1 MALYK
6 VDSDTADL
14 TKVAGGTLYAD
25 LPIGSWIKNDM
36 ATIPSGFLKEGD
48 TISQSEYPE
57 LYAKYGSTVPYM
69 ADTSELSAY
78 ESLTVGTNAGSATTA
93 LYDGIFRLENGSCE
107 GAGYYV
113 STDGGTTYSR
123 VGASSGGGVPG
134 HNLGTASTLFVKKG
148 WKFYVALNSTS
159 EPGGLSTGGYIAYYK
174 KSLIL
179 KAKHTPVPADFMDA
193 VEEAIDTSNIAKM
206 LPYSFNTTSNIG
218 AFNRQFVYQGHALTW
233 IATHTGRLTLRLLKH
248 GDGYSLYLGNQNGM
262 LDTYDNFFGSDSQ
275 GTGVSDASITL
286 SAYVKKGD
294 TIRLESNL
302 PSTTPWTDTFFC
314 QTGLLAYN
322 NNYD

>member
-48 TISQSEYPE
+48 TISQTLYPE
-57 LYAKYGSTVPYM
+57 LYAKYGPTVPYK
-69 ADTSELSAY
+69 ADTSELSEY
-78 ESLTVGTNAGSATTA
+78 ENITLSTNSSNPTVMP
-93 LYDGIFRLENGSCE
+93 YDGVYILANYGVSYIHHIYLNGVEIS
-107 GAGYYV
+107 AGI
-113 STDGGTTYSR
+113 TGNNTT
-123 VGASSGGGVPG
+123 GASTS
-134 HNLGTASTLFVKKG
+134 STILFKKG
-148 WKFYVALNSTS
+148 DTMYRLNTYIESSTFL
-159 EPGGLSTGGYIAYYK
+159 EHVAYYK
-174 KSLIL
+174 KSLIV

-206 LPYSFNTTSNIG
+206 LPYSFNTTSNIS
-218 AFNRQFVYQGHALTW
+218 AFNRKFVYQGNSLTW
-233 IATHTGRLTLRLLKH
+233 TATHTGRLTLRLLKH
-248 GDGYSLYLGNQNGM
+248 GDGYSLYLGNQNGT
-262 LDTYDNFFGSDSQ
+262 LDIYDNFFGTDSQ
-275 GTGVSDASITL
+275 GTGVSEVSITL

-294 TIRLESNL
+294 AIRLESNL
-302 PSTTPWTDTFFC
+302 PSTTPWADTFFC

>member
-1 MALYK
+1 MGLYK
-6 VDSDTADL
+6 VDETTADL
-14 TKVAGGTLYAD
+14 TLVAGLPSAGDVMDFKYMSVTYDALTSASGWTAPYAGIMSVNIVGRASNAICQFKIDGNLVADNGTSEFPYR
-25 LPIGSWIKNDM
+25 GSTFAVPKGGVVTVHN
-36 ATIPSGFLKEGD
+36 
-48 TISQSEYPE
+48 
-57 LYAKYGSTVPYM
+57 YGS
-69 ADTSELSAY
+69 ADNFYARFAYVTGNAVLSQ
-78 ESLTVGTNAGSATTA
+78 TITNLQKT
-93 LYDGIFRLENGSCE
+93 
-107 GAGYYV
+107 
-113 STDGGTTYSR
+113 
-123 VGASSGGGVPG
+123 
-134 HNLGTASTLFVKKG
+134 
-148 WKFYVALNSTS
+148 
-159 EPGGLSTGGYIAYYK
+159 
-174 KSLIL
+174 
-179 KAKHTPVPADFMDA
+179 
-193 VEEAIDTSNIAKM
+193 

-294 TIRLESNL
+294 AIRLESNL
-302 PSTTPWTDTFFC
+302 PSTTPWADTFFC

>member
-48 TISQSEYPE
+48 TISQSECPE
-57 LYAKYGSTVPYM
+57 LYAKYGSTVPYK
-69 ADTSELSAY
+69 ADKSELSEY
-78 ESLTVGTNAGSATTA
+78 ETFTITTSNKEID
-93 LYDGIFRLENGSCE
+93 YDGILIVNFNPSSSTQLLNGT
-107 GAGYYV
+107 V
-113 STDGGTTYSR
+113 SVNNVVIGNVS
-123 VGASSGGGVPG
+123 SSGGQQQAITVE
-134 HNLGTASTLFVKKG
+134 VKKG
-148 WKFYVALNSTS
+148 DNVKYAGSN
-159 EPGGLSTGGYIAYYK
+159 TGTVTGKIAYYK
-174 KSLIL
+174 KSLII

-193 VEEAIDTSNIAKM
+193 VEEAIDTSNVAKT

-233 IATHTGRLTLRLLKH
+233 TATHTGRLTLRLLKH

-262 LDTYDNFFGSDSQ
+262 LDSYDNFFGSDSQ

-294 TIRLESNL
+294 VIRLESNL
-302 PSTTPWTDTFFC
+302 PSTTPWTNTFFC

>member
-6 VDSDTADL
+6 VDDTTADL
-14 TKVAGGTLYAD
+14 TKVAGGTLYAE
-25 LPIGSWIKNDM
+25 LPIGSWVKNDM
-36 ATIPSGFLKEGD
+36 NTLPSGFLKEGD
-48 TISQSEYPE
+48 TISQSECPE
-57 LYAKYGSTVPYM
+57 LYAKYGSTVPYK
-69 ADTSELSAY
+69 ADTSELSEYEKLNFPASLQVTAQYDGVIITTAY
-78 ESLTVGTNAGSATTA
+78 DGGYLTFNINDNKVYIRTQSSGINAGTATVP
-93 LYDGIFRLENGSCE
+93 FRKGDVISIE
-107 GAGYYV
+107 GAGENYTINV
-113 STDGGTTYSR
+113 R
-123 VGASSGGGVPG
+123 
-134 HNLGTASTLFVKKG
+134 
-148 WKFYVALNSTS
+148 
-159 EPGGLSTGGYIAYYK
+159 YYK
-174 KSLIL
+174 KSLIV

-193 VEEAIDTSNIAKM
+193 VEEAIDTSDIAKM

-233 IATHTGRLTLRLLKH
+233 SATHTGRLTLRLLKH

-294 TIRLESNL
+294 VIRLESNL
-302 PSTTPWTDTFFC
+302 PSTTAWADTFFC

-322 NNYD
+322 DNYD